1 MEYVLSA
8 KVRLSYC
15 LDYVEILLKNV
26 FILIVGTG
34 ICAFVADLLS
44 DYPVEL
50 LRVLMIFK

>member
-1 MEYVLSA
+1 MLSA
-8 KVRLSYC
+8 KVRLSYG
-15 LDYVEILLKNV
+15 LGYVEILLKYV

-34 ICAFVADLLS
+34 IYAFVADLRS